1 MLRPIDKKDVIS
13 EPKDTKPKLK
23 DIVPKLKYIP
33 SMSECAGLKSK
44 AVEEKDVLPQCKRTE
59 MGMTDNCAICQV
71 QLLDIYKSCPIKYRE
86 F

>member
-1 MLRPIDKKDVIS
+1 MLQPIDKKDVIS
-13 EPKDTKPKLK
+13 EPKDAKPKLK
-23 DIVPKLKYIP
+23 DITSKLKDMTPI
-33 SMSECAGLKSK
+33 SEDIGLKSK

-71 QLLDIYKSCPIKYRE
+71 QLSDIYKSCPIKYRE